1 MIDNKINRLNENNQ
15 SLIDYDSKFLIELI
29 KTNILNNMDI
39 LNESYLHEYNDTL
52 DKNRFINCFDFVN
65 VEEETYKNE
74 LGLVSNTYSPYG
86 VVGLII
92 KNNIS
97 LYNLASILCLIIQ
110 SKNSLIIELN
120 KAIGTSNILIEII
133 NKVLKSQK
141 LNEIIISNNISKSNN
156 FDLLLF
162 IGSKEEFNSLNNTCL
177 KRYYGI
183 GNYELIVDKIID
195 KELISVAEK
204 NNVKIINKN
213 DDKYFYNNFNKE
225 SSNYC
230 VGLMTDS
237 KKEASVFLNS
247 VKASFLL
254 VNMIPTVESRI
265 NISYYD
271 LVYRKSSIVYDKI

>member
-1 MIDNKINRLNENNQ
+1 M
-15 SLIDYDSKFLIELI
+15 
-29 KTNILNNMDI
+29 
-39 LNESYLHEYNDTL
+39 
-52 DKNRFINCFDFVN
+52 
-65 VEEETYKNE
+65 
-74 LGLVSNTYSPYG
+74 
-86 VVGLII
+86 
-92 KNNIS
+92 
-97 LYNLASILCLIIQ
+97 
-110 SKNSLIIELN
+110 
-120 KAIGTSNILIEII
+120 
-133 NKVLKSQK
+133 
-141 LNEIIISNNISKSNN
+141 
-156 FDLLLF
+156 LF
-162 IGSKEEFNSLNNTCL
+162 IGSKEEFNGLNNTCL

-183 GNYELIVDKIID
+183 GNYELIVDKKID

-254 VNMIPTVESRI
+254 VNMLPTLESRI